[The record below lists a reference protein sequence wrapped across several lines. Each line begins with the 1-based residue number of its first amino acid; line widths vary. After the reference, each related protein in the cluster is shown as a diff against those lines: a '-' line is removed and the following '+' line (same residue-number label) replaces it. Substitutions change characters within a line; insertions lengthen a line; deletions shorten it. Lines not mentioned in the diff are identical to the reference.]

1 MTRTEPPHV
10 LVVEDEPEMRQVLAD
25 MLVRPGWRVTQAG
38 DGVEALELLAAQR
51 PDVVLT
57 DLNMPRMDGM
67 ELLLQI
73 NERYPGLPVVVLT
86 AFGTVPG
93 AVEAMRGGAFDFL
106 SKPPPGPRQLREVI
120 GRALACSDGSPKNK
134 GEHGGLDLVHEDPA
148 MAETLSVAR
157 AVAPRPTTVL
167 ITGESGVG
175 KEVVARFIHLH
186 SGRPEDTFVA
196 LNCAALPESLL
207 ESELFG
213 HDRGAFTGAVKAH
226 AGRFEQAHGGTLLL
240 DEVGEM
246 TPALQAKFLRVLETR
261 RVTRLGS
268 AKPRSVDVRVLAA
281 TNRDLEH
288 EVAAGQFREDLLF
301 RLSVFP
307 IQIPPL
313 RRRPGDVLPLA
324 RHFLALLGGEDRPRA
339 FTPEAEALLRSHG
352 WPGNV
357 RELQNVV
364 ERAVI
369 LAGTGDIRPAH
380 LRLGPSVE
388 GASPPAPTEQPST
401 PDPAAPVTPRAT
413 NLKELE
419 ERAIMEALEATDG
432 NRSQAAR
439 QLGIAR
445 RTLQYKLKK
454 LGIE

>member
-1 MTRTEPPHV
+1 MSERGQPQI
-10 LVVEDEPEMRQVLAD
+10 LIVEDEPEMRQVLAD
-25 MLVRPGWRVTQAG
+25 MLARPGWRVTQAA
-38 DGVEALELLAAQR
+38 DGVEALELLAARR

-57 DLNMPRMDGM
+57 DLNMPRMDGR
-67 ELLLQI
+67 ELLRRI

-86 AFGTVPG
+86 AYGTVPG

-106 SKPPPGPRQLREVI
+106 AKPPPGPQQLRDVI
-120 GRALACSDGSPKNK
+120 GRALACG
-134 GEHGGLDLVHEDPA
+134 GEGPQRGAPGDLVLVHEDPA
-148 MAETLSVAR
+148 MDETLSVAR
-157 AVAPRPTTVL
+157 AVAPRTTTVL

-175 KEVVARFIHLH
+175 KEVVARLIHLH
-186 SGRPEDTFVA
+186 SGRPGEAFVA

-213 HDRGAFTGAVKAH
+213 HDKGAFTGAVKAH

-268 AKPRSVDVRVLAA
+268 ARPRPVDVRVLAA
-281 TNRDLEH
+281 TNRDLEQ
-288 EVAAGQFREDLLF
+288 EVKAGRFREDLLF

-313 RRRPGDVLPLA
+313 RQRPGDVLPLA
-324 RHFLALLGGEDRPRA
+324 RHFLAQLGGEARPRA
-339 FTPEAEALLRSHG
+339 FTPEAEGLLRGHG

-380 LRLGPSVE
+380 LRLGPADEEAEAPAPPEPPSPAPA
-388 GASPPAPTEQPST
+388 ASP
-401 PDPAAPVTPRAT
+401 PRAT

-419 ERAIMEALEATDG
+419 KRAILEALEATGG